1 MKEKSFTKE
10 TGKQMKGAKDAQQ
23 IDLKNLSPIIIAT
36 TSMN

>member
-1 MKEKSFTKE
+1 MKEFYQGKKE
-10 TGKQMKGAKDAQQ
+10 KQMKGAKDAQQ